1 MNKPTKHWSATLTAL
16 ALTLTAPAFGQES
29 TGDPFLDAMMMD
41 QQAAQ
46 EDTTP
51 ATKTQGNAFD
61 EAVARKQAAAKKA
74 AEQAGKPVET
84 TLVSAA
90 SETDLLDDAAVKRE
104 LGPSTGLFQDE
115 ASYDGK
121 RVSVCWTWCRPEL
134 AASIPLLV

>member
-74 AEQAGKPVET
+74 AEQ
-84 TLVSAA
+84 
-90 SETDLLDDAAVKRE
+90 DAAY
-104 LGPSTGLFQDE
+104 Q
-115 ASYDGK
+115 A
-121 RVSVCWTWCRPEL
+121 
-134 AASIPLLV
+134 LLVLRAQKEATLGV